1 VQDILTAVAYL
12 QSRPGVSSVS
22 LVGQDLAGAW
32 CLLARGLTSA
42 VGMCIA
48 DLGRLDLA
56 DDEGFVR
63 NLDLPLLR
71 RAGDLRTAL
80 ALAAPQ
86 RLVVHNTGDAFPAA
100 WAVRLWRTL
109 GAGDAFLAQP
119 SPLSDRA
126 LVELCPG

>member
-1 VQDILTAVAYL
+1 
-12 QSRPGVSSVS
+12 
-22 LVGQDLAGAW
+22 
-32 CLLARGLTSA
+32 
-42 VGMCIA
+42 MCIA

-86 RLVVHNTGDAFPAA
+86 RLILHHTGDAFPTA

-109 GAGDAFLAQP
+109 KAGDAFFAQP
-119 SPLSDRA
+119 APLSDRA
-126 LVELCPG
+126 LVELGAG

>member
-1 VQDILTAVAYL
+1 MQDILTAVAYL

-48 DLGRLDLA
+48 DLGQFDLA
-56 DDEGFVR
+56 DDERFVR
-63 NLDLPLLR
+63 DLDLPLLR

-80 ALAAPQ
+80 ALAVPQ
-86 RLVVHNTGDAFPAA
+86 RLILHHTGDAFPTA
-100 WAVRLWRTL
+100 WAVRLWRTRE
-109 GAGDAFLAQP
+109 AGDAFLAQP